1 MFTAFS
7 SYCFQFSLQ
16 AMNHVRLKCVRIM
29 NIVEFLI
36 NSRTNEAQLLWQA
49 CTNVWTTV
57 FGNTLMLVIGK
68 NSHDSSFKI
77 ELILPGKCVNLS
89 QNKNMSV
96 LKKKSEPVGFY
107 SE

>member
-1 MFTAFS
+1 M
-7 SYCFQFSLQ
+7 
-16 AMNHVRLKCVRIM
+16 
-29 NIVEFLI
+29 
-36 NSRTNEAQLLWQA
+36 
-49 CTNVWTTV
+49 
-57 FGNTLMLVIGK
+57 LMLVIGK

-96 LKKKSEPVGFY
+96 LKNKSETVGFY